1 MPRTSSPGRGG
12 DNPLEVLGGT
22 IVRHESISFV
32 AVALL
37 SAAVASPL
45 GVAPLAASAAGA
57 AVDLT
62 SCLAPGAST
71 GDQRVFRTSQG
82 SDLTETVLDA
92 NGWRGRDGWTATV
105 EAQLASHA
113 PTVRKTFVKPGR
125 ELLLGDLEVG
135 DLTIDVGAPSKWYP
149 LEAVPGRTYTTKLKG
164 KALRD
169 GQKVGSAQ
177 VSSAWQVVGFEPLTT
192 EVRSYSDTVHIAAAR
207 TIEVNQ
213 RKGGADSKQE
223 SDVELWCVDGVGIVA
238 ANYAFRFYEDG
249 KLVGQVDDFDSWLV
263 SATVDGVAVN

>member
-1 MPRTSSPGRGG
+1 M
-12 DNPLEVLGGT
+12 
-22 IVRHESISFV
+22 RHRSVSFL
-32 AVALL
+32 AAGLL

-45 GVAPLAASAAGA
+45 GVAPLAASASGA

-62 SCLAPGAST
+62 SCLAPGASA
-71 GDQRVFRTSQG
+71 GDRRVFRTSQG

-92 NGWRGRDGWTATV
+92 NGWKGRDGWTATV

-113 PTVRKTFVKPGR
+113 PTVRETFVKPGR
-125 ELLLGDLEVG
+125 EVLLGDLSVG
-135 DLTIDVGAPSKWYP
+135 DLTIDVGNPSRWYP
-149 LEAVPGRTYTTKLKG
+149 LEAVPGRSYSVKLKG

-169 GQKVGSAQ
+169 GKKVGSAR

-192 EVRSYSDTVHIAAAR
+192 AARSYPDTVHIAADR
-207 TIEVNQ
+207 TIEVKQ
-213 RKGGADSKQE
+213 RENGVRSKQE

-238 ANYAFRFYEDG
+238 ASYAFRFYENG
-249 KLVGQVDDFDSWLV
+249 KQVGEVADFDSWLV

>member
-1 MPRTSSPGRGG
+1 M
-12 DNPLEVLGGT
+12 
-22 IVRHESISFV
+22 RHGPISF
-32 AVALL
+32 AAAALL

-71 GDQRVFRTSQG
+71 GDRRVFRTSQG
-82 SDLTETVLDA
+82 SDLTETVVDA
-92 NGWRGRDGWTATV
+92 SGWKGKEGWTATV

-113 PTVRKTFVKPGR
+113 PTVRETFVKPGHA
-125 ELLLGDLEVG
+125 LLLGDLEIG

-164 KALRD
+164 KALRN
-169 GQKVGSAQ
+169 GKKVGSAR

-192 EVRSYSDTVHIAAAR
+192 EVRSYSDTVHVAAAR
-207 TIEVNQ
+207 TIEVKQ
-213 RKGGADSKQE
+213 RKGGLRTKQE

-238 ANYAFRFYEDG
+238 ASYAFRFYENG
-249 KLVGQVDDFDSWLV
+249 ELVGEVADFDSWLV
-263 SATVDGVAVN
+263 SATVGGVAVN

>member
-1 MPRTSSPGRGG
+1 
-12 DNPLEVLGGT
+12 
-22 IVRHESISFV
+22 VRQQSISFV
-32 AVALL
+32 AAALL

-45 GVAPLAASAAGA
+45 GVAPLSASAAGA

-62 SCLAPGAST
+62 SCLAPGASA

-92 NGWRGRDGWTATV
+92 GDWRRRDGWTTTV
-105 EAQLASHA
+105 EAQLGSHE
-113 PTVRKTFVKPGR
+113 PTVRETYVKPGR
-125 ELLLGDLEVG
+125 ALLLGDLEIG
-135 DLTIDVGAPSKWYP
+135 DLTIDVGAPSKWFP
-149 LEAVPGRTYTTKLKG
+149 LEAVPGRTYTAELEG

-169 GQKVGSAQ
+169 GRRVGRAR

-192 EVRSYSDTVHIAAAR
+192 EARSYPDTVHIAAAR
-207 TIEVNQ
+207 TIEVKQ
-213 RKGGADSKQE
+213 REGGPRSKQE

-238 ANYAFRFYEDG
+238 ASYAFRFYENG
-249 KLVGQVDDFDSWLV
+249 KLVGQLDDFDSWLV